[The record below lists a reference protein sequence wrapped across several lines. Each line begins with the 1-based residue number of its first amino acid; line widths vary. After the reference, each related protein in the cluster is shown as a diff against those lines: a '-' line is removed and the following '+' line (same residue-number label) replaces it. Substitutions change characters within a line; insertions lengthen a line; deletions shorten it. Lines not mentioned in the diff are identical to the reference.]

1 LVFVDELARR
11 RIGTAAGIGAYTIWG
26 VFPLAFHQLRSV
38 EPGEVLL
45 HRIVWSFVFVVGLLL
60 WKRDRRWFDQ
70 VRRRPGGFVRLGIA
84 GVLIA
89 GNWLTY
95 IWAVTSEQVVQ
106 TALGYYITPLI
117 NVALGV
123 VLLGERLNRTQ
134 LVALAFGASAVVVLT
149 ASYGAIP
156 WIALVLAVTFGTYG
170 FLKKTVGVDSTAAL
184 AVETAVI
191 LPVALA
197 AMTILHRSGDAAFTN
212 GSTGRD
218 VLLVGL
224 GLVTAAPLLLFGV
237 AANRIPLSLL
247 GLLQYLAPTLQL
259 LCGLLILG
267 EPLPPARLAG
277 FVLVW
282 IALLVLAADAV
293 RVVRGRAPVPLAE
306 PA

>member
-1 LVFVDELARR
+1 MDELARR
-11 RIGTAAGIGAYTIWG
+11 RVGTAAGIGAYTIWG

-38 EPGEVLL
+38 DAGEVLL
-45 HRIVWSFVFVVGLLL
+45 HRIVWSFVFVVGLLV
-60 WKRDRRWFDQ
+60 WKGDRRWFDQ
-70 VRRRPGGFVRLGIA
+70 VRRRPGGFARLSLA

-117 NVALGV
+117 NVGIGV
-123 VLLGERLNRTQ
+123 LLLGERLNRTQ
-134 LVALAFGASAVVVLT
+134 MVALGFGTAAVVVLT
-149 ASYGAIP
+149 ASYGGIP

-197 AMTILHRSGDAAFTN
+197 AMALLHQGGDAAFTT

-218 VLLVGL
+218 VLLVSL

-237 AANRIPLSLL
+237 AATRIPLSLL

-259 LCGLLILG
+259 LCGLVAFG
-267 EPLPPARLAG
+267 EPLPPARLVG

-293 RVVRGRAPVPLAE
+293 RTVRGRTPVPLVE